1 MNRLIQLAAIGLI
14 SSITQV
20 ASAHDNSST
29 QAADTPPAAS
39 VNKAIDFPAG
49 TALRG
54 PAMVVKR
61 NSQLT
66 KHSEGSVQTDTDTY
80 TTATE
85 FVHITTVFA
94 YDLDG
99 TLVDMK
105 ISELRSPRS

>member
-1 MNRLIQLAAIGLI
+1 MNRLIQLAAIGLVPG
-14 SSITQV
+14 ITHV
-20 ASAHDNSST
+20 ASAHDNAST
-29 QAADTPPAAS
+29 QPAHTTPAAT
-39 VNKAIDFPAG
+39 VNKEVGVPAG

-85 FVHITTVFA
+85 FVHVTTMFA

-99 TLVDMK
+99 KLVDMK
-105 ISELRSPRS
+105 ISELRRPRS